1 MSDEKFQRE
10 NDRFERKDLSAGGV
24 LGFLAGLGIASA
36 LIYLVVGGL
45 YGFLDR
51 YGKKHEPLQNPLV
64 QASHADTR
72 QPTLQDANR
81 FPLPRLETNEGDQLN
96 DQRTHE
102 EEILN
107 TYGWV
112 DQQAGVAHIPITR
125 AMALIAHRGLPTGPQ
140 QTATAAE
147 HQREGRGSAAHE
159 TGKTPG
165 KTHAK

>member
-1 MSDEKFQRE
+1 MSDEKLKRE
-10 NDRFERKDLSAGGV
+10 NDNFERKDLSAIGV
-24 LGFLAGLGIASA
+24 LGFLAGLVIASV

-51 YGKKHEPLQNPLV
+51 YGKKHEPPQNPLV
-64 QASHADTR
+64 QSSNTDMR
-72 QPTLQDANR
+72 QPTPQDTNR

-96 DQRTHE
+96 DQRIHE

-107 TYGWV
+107 SYGWV
-112 DQQAGVAHIPITR
+112 DQHAGVAHIPITH
-125 AMALIAHRGLPTGPQ
+125 AMALIAHRGLPSGQQ
-140 QTATAAE
+140 QTATAVE
-147 HQREGRGSAAHE
+147 HRREGRGHAAHE